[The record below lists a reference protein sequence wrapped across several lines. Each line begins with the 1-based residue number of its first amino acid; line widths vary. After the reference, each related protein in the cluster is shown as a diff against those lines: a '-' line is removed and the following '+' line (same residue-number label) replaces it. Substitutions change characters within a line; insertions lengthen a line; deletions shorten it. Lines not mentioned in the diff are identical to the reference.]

1 MSDLD
6 ADSVPHALRPGLA
19 LLRHGQLESAR
30 RFFQTATASGAW
42 QAWHFLGVVQHA
54 LGQLE
59 PAAESFRAAS
69 AGAPGVPDPR
79 NARATVLSAL
89 GRMGEAEQELRQAI
103 ASAPAHAPSL
113 LNLAILADMQGR
125 PDEAAMLYDAVIELD
140 PSGFAARLNRGM
152 LRLSRGEATAA
163 LQDFDCLT
171 AGPQVPAAVHTNRAR
186 ALFALHRDRDALA
199 AAREALALEPD
210 NARARLDAAH
220 ALASLGQLEEC
231 ARVIRQGP
239 HPFLDPLG
247 LYLARAL
254 ERQGACDWSDR
265 DRLCETLRQVAKE
278 GRAGVLLQPIMLT
291 DCLGLPLEPGEIRM
305 LADSI
310 AGALRA
316 RSAGTSASATTPAAP
331 AAGRIRV
338 GVLSPEYRIHTGGF
352 VLRRLFLHGNRD
364 RFEYFAYALNPDD
377 DSPVRREL
385 QQLADLFIDVSSW
398 SAAEIAARIQRDGID
413 LLLDRTGYFA
423 GARPEVLALKP
434 APLVASYL
442 GQPSTLGAGMAD
454 YRVSDVWT
462 TPAETQSDW
471 PERLVLLPA
480 AHAVFEAEHV
490 APKGGTRS
498 EYDLLEDAVVLCHF
512 DQPHKI
518 EPVVFAVWMRVL
530 AKAPGAI
537 LWLLDGGEV
546 ARANLRREAA
556 LRDVDPERLRF
567 APARPY
573 EAHLACL
580 AHADLYLNPF
590 LYSSRSIAFNALRA
604 GVPVLMC
611 PGRTMASRLALPF
624 LRDLGLDEL
633 LADSPREYEERA
645 IELACD
651 RDALG
656 RMKNKLREASGHAAT
671 FDAAEKVRGLERA
684 LAAIVE
690 RQRSGGAPET
700 LLLH

>member
-1 MSDLD
+1 MLDLD
-6 ADSVPHALRPGLA
+6 SASIPPGLQPGLT
-19 LLRHGQLESAR
+19 LLRHGHLESAR
-30 RFFQTATASGAW
+30 RYFQTATATGAW
-42 QAWHFLGVVQHA
+42 QAWYFFGVVQHA

-59 PAAESFRAAS
+59 PAAESFREAI
-69 AGAPGVPDPR
+69 GRAPEAPDPR
-79 NARATVLSAL
+79 NARATVLSSL
-89 GRMGEAEQELRQAI
+89 GRNEEAEKELRQAL
-103 ASAPAHAPSL
+103 ASAPGHAPSL
-113 LNLAILADMQGR
+113 LNLAILEDMLGRADQ
-125 PDEAAMLYDAVIELD
+125 AAKLYDRVLEID
-140 PSGFAARLNRGM
+140 PPNFAARLNRGM

-163 LQDFDCLT
+163 LEDFDRL
-171 AGPQVPAAVHTNRAR
+171 AAEPQVAVAVHTNRAR
-186 ALFALHRDRDALA
+186 ALFALHRDEDALA
-199 AAREALALEPD
+199 AAGAVLQVDPG
-210 NARARLDAAH
+210 NSRARLDAAY
-220 ALASLGQLEEC
+220 ALASLGRLEEC
-231 ARVIRQGP
+231 ARLIREGSDRS
-239 HPFLDPLG
+239 LDPIG
-247 LYLARAL
+247 LYISRAL
-254 ERQGACDWSDR
+254 ERQGACDWRDR

-278 GRAGVLLQPIMLT
+278 GRAGALLQPIMLT

-364 RFEYFAYALNPDD
+364 RFEYFAYALNADD
-377 DSPVRREL
+377 GSPMRREL

-398 SAAEIAARIQRDGID
+398 SAADIAARMQRDGID

-490 APKGGTRS
+490 APKGGRRS
-498 EYDLLEDAVVLCHF
+498 EYGLPEDAVVLCHF

-624 LRDLGLDEL
+624 LHDLGLDEL
-633 LADSPREYEERA
+633 LADSPHEYEERA

-700 LLLH
+700 LVLH